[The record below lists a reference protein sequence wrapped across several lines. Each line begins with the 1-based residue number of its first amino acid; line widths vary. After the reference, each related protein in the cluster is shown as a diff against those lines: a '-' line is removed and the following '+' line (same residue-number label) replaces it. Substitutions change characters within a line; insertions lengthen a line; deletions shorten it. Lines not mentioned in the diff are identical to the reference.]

1 MTATDLARPATTRR
15 EHKAAEN
22 AARVLHDD
30 AAALDKK
37 LCRDY
42 EMFTQHMDPD
52 ERERFGDGL
61 NALHDLVS
69 DLAGMVR
76 FHETA
81 AERADWT
88 AQEWREYELVAANI
102 D

>member
-1 MTATDLARPATTRR
+1 MSPIYHGLGISAGYIQSD
-15 EHKAAEN
+15 
-22 AARVLHDD
+22 
-30 AAALDKK
+30 
-37 LCRDY
+37 
-42 EMFTQHMDPD
+42 MDPD

-61 NALHDLVS
+61 NALHDLVT

-81 AERADWT
+81 SERADWT